1 MEEIILFKYV
11 DKLRLRGTSHLHL
24 IRQKQKQ
31 KRRLTFEE
39 LKKREFLNR
48 VCLLLHTVWPE
59 LHIVCVLLEAQS
71 HM

>member
-1 MEEIILFKYV
+1 MLEEIILFKSV
-11 DKLRLRGTSHLHL
+11 GELRLRGASHLHL

-31 KRRLTFEE
+31 KRRFTFEE

-48 VCLLLHTVWPE
+48 VCLLLHTVW
-59 LHIVCVLLEAQS
+59 LHIVCVLLEAKS